1 MFYGADFRKRLR
13 RFSFD
18 AKGIFDR
25 RLQSIVSSIPQPAS
39 SYGIGI
45 IYILKYKSFNE
56 PLIDI
61 VVKDFTA
68 GMFKSRFHRTNVH
81 TITVRI
87 DGKAVIFLFNFLIGL
102 CVFRKGHYSGY
113 LHSAQFRVKA
123 CRITSGNFSA
133 DGIGAIGDQFF
144 QIFRRIRQKFSCQ
157 IVG

>member
-13 RFSFD
+13 CFSFD
-18 AKGIFDR
+18 AKGVFDW

-68 GMFKSRFHRTNVH
+68 GMIKSRFHRTNIH

-87 DGKAVIFLFNFLIGL
+87 DGKAVIFLFNLLIGL
-102 CVFRKGHYSGY
+102 RMFHRGHYSGY
-113 LHSAQFRVKA
+113 LHSAKFRVKA

-133 DGIGAIGDQFF
+133 DGFGAIGDQFF